1 MSGGRVPGNP
11 ETADVATARA
21 TRRALWPWK
30 VLGHEGSERRQ
41 ALGFSLLE
49 LLVTVA
55 VAGIMLAVGIPSFR
69 SLFASNRLT
78 TTANEYVTAFNEARM
93 AAIRRNAATQF
104 CSNVAT
110 TNGTDTLGTACG
122 TSAGAVYVLN
132 ANGTSVTKLN
142 EAPTLPPGLSLGTG
156 TLAVAALR
164 YNAQG
169 FARIAVGGT
178 GPYTGLLMDLSSS
191 ALTTNNRRCLYL
203 TTGST
208 VSSCTVTNT
217 SGGCPTSEPTS
228 CR

>member
-1 MSGGRVPGNP
+1 MSGGRVPGGP
-11 ETADVATARA
+11 EIGDVAPARA
-21 TRRALWPWK
+21 TSGAPWLGRIRCRVGAGRRPA
-30 VLGHEGSERRQ
+30 S
-41 ALGFSLLE
+41 GFSLLE
-49 LLVTVA
+49 LLIAVA
-55 VAGIMLAVGIPSFR
+55 VAGIMLAIGIPSFR
-69 SLFASNRLT
+69 GLFASNRLT

-142 EAPTLPPGLSLGTG
+142 EAPTLPPGLSLGSST
-156 TLAVAALR
+156 VAALR

-169 FARIAVGGT
+169 FARVAVGGT
-178 GPYTGLLMDLSSS
+178 GPYTGLLLDLSSS

-208 VSSCTVTNT
+208 VSSCTVTTT